1 MSETLD
7 KSFLHQRFNKFV
19 ELGDEELNKWR
30 LREVAFWEAIDQKIN
45 HARQGHGQYQ
55 QFISA
60 STTKAIKQYVH
71 SLKTVGIDNSR
82 EEFLNILT
90 DAKLPFHDESIES
103 NIREYAIAPQLLE
116 GALFTFKLALE
127 SELTAHKELYEN
139 KLEKFASETNKT
151 INSLLNNFKTDTARL
166 TEEQANS
173 TTESKNKCDTAAK
186 ESIEEIKKILS
197 AGREA
202 VTLSEPVKY
211 WEERKETHHLNAKKY
226 GRYSIASAAIFLCLL
241 IALIIY
247 EYASGKS
254 VNLGGL
260 ELNLPRNAFSFAFLL
275 IFTSAGIWCTRIFI
289 KLMMTNIALES
300 ESLERATMIKTY
312 VAMSAVSGTPDSD
325 KQTLFYTTLFRPTQS
340 AFTEDGTAPEFSRV
354 LEIIMKK

>member
-1 MSETLD
+1 MSETSE
-7 KSFLHQRFNKFV
+7 KSFLHQRFKV
-19 ELGDEELNKWR
+19 IEGLDDEELHKWR
-30 LREVAFWEAIDQKIN
+30 LQEVAFWDAIDQKISY
-45 HARQGHGQYQ
+45 ARQGHGPNQ
-55 QFISA
+55 QFITA
-60 STTKAIKQYVH
+60 STLKAIKNYTH
-71 SLKTVGIDNSR
+71 SLRTAGIESSR
-82 EEFLNILT
+82 KELLDILIN
-90 DAKLPFHDESIES
+90 AKLPFHDESIPSKIE
-103 NIREYAIAPQLLE
+103 EYAAAPQLFE

-127 SELTAHKELYEN
+127 NELTAHKELYEN

-151 INSLLNNFKTDTARL
+151 IDSLLDNFKTETAKF
-166 TEEQANS
+166 TEEQAKS
-173 TTESKNKCDTAAK
+173 TAESKAECDTAAS
-186 ESIEEIKKILS
+186 ESIKEITKVLA

-211 WEERKETHHLNAKKY
+211 WEERKEIHHLNAKKY

-241 IALIIY
+241 VALIIY

-260 ELNLPRNAFSFAFLL
+260 ELNLPRNAFSVAFLL